1 MAARSLIR
9 PVGLEGT
16 PVDYF
21 GTDLATAVRQWWS
34 ETFLAEVEKKFPG
47 ASLAVVLLRSDVAHD
62 WRDPGA
68 ADSVLLELRHG
79 DGDTDQ
85 LVANI
90 HHKLHFTLRTGLD
103 SIHARRNPH
112 LIEAGDFPHGGAVSH
127 RGFFGGV
134 SGLVEESD
142 AWLAQQVI
150 DQLVTIRARV
160 AKSAVAAS
168 LAGAPG
174 WSYLP
179 NEIPPA

>member
-1 MAARSLIR
+1 M
-9 PVGLEGT
+9 
-16 PVDYF
+16 DYF
-21 GTDLATAVRQWWS
+21 GTDLATAVEAWWS
-34 ETFLAEVEKKFPG
+34 GTFVPVVERKFPQ
-47 ASLAVVLLRSDVAHD
+47 ASLAVVLLRPDVAHD

-68 ADSVLLELRHG
+68 AESVLLEIRHG
-79 DGDTDQ
+79 GGDTDP

-90 HHKLHFTLRTGLD
+90 HHKLHFALRTGLD
-103 SIHARRNPH
+103 SIHAKRYPH
-112 LIEAGDFPHGGAVSH
+112 LIEPGDFPHGGAVSH

-150 DQLVTIRARV
+150 DQLIVIRTGIAQ
-160 AKSAVAAS
+160 AAVAAS

-179 NEIPPA
+179 NETPPA